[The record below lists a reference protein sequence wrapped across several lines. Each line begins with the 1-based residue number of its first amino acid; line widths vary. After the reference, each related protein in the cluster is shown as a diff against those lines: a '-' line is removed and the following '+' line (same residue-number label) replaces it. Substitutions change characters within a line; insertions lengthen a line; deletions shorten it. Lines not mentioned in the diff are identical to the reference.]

1 MAKKGF
7 EGGEFEGLGWF
18 NASVVKI
25 SPKSDIIKVPN
36 IGWNKIDYN
45 KENILFQ
52 NLKDPSLKHILFTH
66 TTWIVLMKNIIAT
79 SIYDH
84 RITAAV
90 NKNNI
95 CGTKFHPEKS
105 QDLGLQI

>member
-25 SPKSDIIKVPN
+25 SPKSDNIKVPN

-45 KENILFQ
+45 KENFYFRTLKIL
-52 NLKDPSLKHILFTH
+52 LKYILFTH
-66 TTWIVLMKNIIAT
+66 TIWIVLMKKILLQLQFM
-79 SIYDH
+79 
-84 RITAAV
+84 IT
-90 NKNNI
+90 
-95 CGTKFHPEKS
+95 E
-105 QDLGLQI
+105 

>member
-25 SPKSDIIKVPN
+25 SPKSDNIKVPN

-52 NLKDPSLKHILFTH
+52 NLKILLKYILFTH
-66 TTWIVLMKNIIAT
+66 TIWIALAKKI
-79 SIYDH
+79 
-84 RITAAV
+84 
-90 NKNNI
+90 
-95 CGTKFHPEKS
+95 
-105 QDLGLQI
+105 LLQLHL